1 MPELFDGVD
10 LLIDKALRVTDI
22 GQSPDRRYATKTCA
36 LRLTTKPYGFDA
48 AELCRAILQTIE
60 RNWRDNQGETVRLP
74 SRENWRLEKQLY
86 ISDNNQS
93 CEKILEKE
101 IVSTLGDKWVN
112 QVPTASGLINP
123 TANKHCNIDLVH
135 IMTPT
140 EYELIELKWLSGTP
154 IFAAFE
160 LVKYAMAYI
169 FSRKV
174 AAVVDYTMEEKP
186 LLFAKQIHLIV
197 LALYAFYKDSKFQWL
212 ETELNRS
219 FATGSFGD
227 IPTMDFRF
235 EYFRVVDG
243 ENDPADIVASR
254 KRLYSA

>member
-22 GQSPDRRYATKTCA
+22 GQSPDRRYRTKECA
-36 LRLTTKPYGFDA
+36 QRLTSKPYTFDA
-48 AELCRAILQTIE
+48 AELCRAILLKIE
-60 RNWRDNQGETVRLP
+60 RNWRDNQGGTVRLP

-86 ISDNNQS
+86 IADNNDGY
-93 CEKILEKE
+93 EKILEKE
-101 IVSTLGDKWVN
+101 IVSTLGDEWVN
-112 QVPTASGLINP
+112 QVPTASGLINS

-135 IMTPT
+135 ILTPT
-140 EYELIELKWLSGTP
+140 EFELIELKCLSDTP
-154 IFAAFE
+154 IYAAFE
-160 LVKYAMAYI
+160 LLKYAMAYI

-174 AAVVDYTMEEKP
+174 AALLDYTIEEKP

-197 LALYAFYKDSKFQWL
+197 LGLYEFYKDYEVRWL
-212 ETELNRS
+212 ETELNRG

-227 IPTMDFRF
+227 IPTVDFRF

-243 ENDPADIVASR
+243 ENDVADIVASR
-254 KRLYSA
+254 KRVYSA